1 MKLTT
6 IIISTVLVGTSLLL
20 SSTKACEAPC
30 QAGVSDAFSE
40 KYKLELDP
48 IFNSFKTDIVSNA
61 LAGVDMTKFSA
72 AIGTDVT
79 NAISMTA
86 DTVKAKFL
94 GSLAAFAFDAIF
106 DQQPKFKGDCNHP
119 KRVIQPPVGVAW
131 KPSDCVAMDY
141 ICGNPPSICHHLA
154 IVKARVIGT
163 INFELA
169 FNATGSGPYIK
180 AFTQAA
186 FDAATGGGAS
196 ANDCNTYLIPKVG
209 VNVANSL
216 LKLVQNVA
224 TGFCVGTAC
233 DKYDA
238 EISTLLLSY
247 P

>member
-6 IIISTVLVGTSLLL
+6 IIISTVFVGTSLFL
-20 SSTKACEAPC
+20 SSTNACEAPC
-30 QAGVSDAFSE
+30 QEGVSAAFADN
-40 KYKLELDP
+40 YKQELEPLFD
-48 IFNSFKTDIVSNA
+48 SFKTDIVTNA
-61 LAGVDMTKFSA
+61 LNGVDMTKFSSS
-72 AIGTDVT
+72 IGPAVN
-79 NAISMTA
+79 NAISTTA

-94 GSLAAFAFDAIF
+94 SSLASFAFDAIF

-119 KRVIQPPVGVAW
+119 KRVTQPPVGVAW

-141 ICGNPPSICHHLA
+141 VCGNPPSICHHLV

-186 FDAATGGGAS
+186 FDAATAGGAS
-196 ANDCNTYLIPKVG
+196 ANDCNTFLIPTVG
-209 VNVANSL
+209 VNVAKSL
-216 LKLVQNVA
+216 LGLVQKVA
-224 TGFCVGTAC
+224 SQFCVGTSC

-238 EISTLLLSY
+238 AISALLLTF